1 MRSLYI
7 FVVDAV
13 VEVMRQGVCVCV
25 WFAVKSGVAWY
36 HTARWGV
43 AWCCQTQTNSA
54 GLEMTFGHFM
64 MGNMLRLSPKTTQ
77 NCQKGRRIIGVG
89 CAALKTA
96 RIHNKMCKVA
106 YVFDLNLGQCK
117 DEVRKYTVYTYDL
130 WLYYACYMYLHVL
143 HILIWCMLYPNYIY
157 ICNIM

>member
-25 WFAVKSGVAWY
+25 ICRKVRGGMVPHCKMGS
-36 HTARWGV
+36 
-43 AWCCQTQTNSA
+43 CQTQTNSA

-106 YVFDLNLGQCK
+106 YVFDLNLGQSFMFGQSS
-117 DEVRKYTVYTYDL
+117 T
-130 WLYYACYMYLHVL
+130 
-143 HILIWCMLYPNYIY
+143 
-157 ICNIM
+157 